1 MKPAEA
7 DLLAEGRE
15 AFRTRRWT
23 AAAEL
28 LSAAEERSPLD
39 PDDYQA
45 LATARS
51 LIGPDQAASEIWAEA
66 HRVLLE
72 RGDVPRAVAAAR
84 LAGNAFS
91 RIGEMALSSAW
102 NERGR
107 RLLDDAGLDC
117 VERGYLL
124 LPAVIQA
131 NMQGDTETA
140 FRLIAELAAIAR
152 RFGDT
157 DLLAFSRLAEGRAR
171 LTQGDIASGMAI
183 LDEVML
189 TATTTEISPLVLGE
203 IFCAVLQAAYQHHD
217 LGRARDWSLAA
228 ERWSAEQPDLDLYRG
243 ECQVFHAHVLQV
255 GGDWPEAG
263 ERVAA
268 ACAAFLRPPP
278 HRAAGLALYEQG
290 ELHRL
295 AGRYQEAEQAF
306 TQAAAHG
313 HSAQPGLALL
323 RLAQGRVDAAAA
335 GIRRALAETPGPL
348 SRARVLPALVEIALA
363 AGELEEARQAADELS
378 EIARHQ
384 DSEYLGGLA
393 AEARG
398 AVQLAA
404 GEAGPA
410 LAQLRQAAAT
420 WQRLDAPYQA
430 AATRLLIGGACRDL
444 GDEEGARL
452 EMEGAVQVFRRLGA
466 EPDAR
471 RAQALLDSAPGTKR
485 PLGLTGRE
493 VELLALLATGK
504 TNREIAGELHIS
516 EKTVARHL
524 SNIFDK
530 LGVSSRTAATAYA
543 LKHGLA

>member
-1 MKPAEA
+1 MKAAEA

-15 AFRTRRWT
+15 AFRSRRWT
-23 AAAEL
+23 AAAQL

-39 PDDYQA
+39 PADYQA

-51 LIGPDQAASEIWAEA
+51 LIGPDQAASEVWAEA

-72 RGDVPRAVAAAR
+72 RGDVRRAVAAAL
-84 LAGNAFS
+84 LAGYAFS
-91 RIGEMALSSAW
+91 RVGEMALSSAW
-102 NERGR
+102 YERGR
-107 RLLDDAGLDC
+107 RLLDEAGLDC

-124 LPAVIQA
+124 MSAVMQA
-131 NMQGDTETA
+131 GMQGDTETA

-157 DLLAFSRLAEGRAR
+157 DLLAFSRLAEGRTR
-171 LTQGDIASGMAI
+171 LTQGDIATGMAI

-189 TATTTEISPLVLGE
+189 TATTTEISPLMLGT

-228 ERWSAEQPDLDLYRG
+228 ERWCAAQPDLDFYRG
-243 ECQVFHAHVLQV
+243 ECQVYHAHVLQV
-255 GGDWPEAG
+255 GGDWPRAG
-263 ERVAA
+263 EQVAA

-295 AGRYQEAEQAF
+295 AGRHQEAEQAF

-313 HSAQPGLALL
+313 HSAQPGLARL

-335 GIRRALAETPGPL
+335 GIRRALAETPDPL
-348 SRARVLPALVEIALA
+348 GRARVLPALVEIALA
-363 AGELEEARQAADELS
+363 AGELEEARRAAEELS
-378 EIARHQ
+378 EIARQ
-384 DSEYLGGLA
+384 QESEYLAGLA
-393 AEARG
+393 AQARG
-398 AVQLAA
+398 AVLLAA
-404 GEAGPA
+404 GDAGSA

-420 WQRLDAPYQA
+420 WQGLDAPFQA
-430 AATRLLIGGACRDL
+430 AATRLLIGRACRDL
-444 GDEEGARL
+444 GDEDGARL
-452 EMEGAVQVFRRLGA
+452 EIEGALQVFRRLGA

-471 RAQALLDSAPGTKR
+471 RAQVLLDSAPGAKR

-504 TNREIAGELHIS
+504 TNREIAGMLHIS
-516 EKTVARHL
+516 EKTVARHV